1 MTKKELLD
9 RVDSMQIHEKD
20 LRVIRL
26 LLANADDRFF
36 VKAMEEI
43 FNGNLFFS
51 DFERIFPDSAYEDTL
66 RQNIVSQEAL
76 RNDIERLLD
85 FRKNIL
91 GEAFAID
98 PATTA
103 MGLQTG
109 YTGSQA
115 GYQTLYNAERD
126 AELDNL
132 VYQMLS
138 TMESDSELVKAAK
151 IRILRAIDNFNPST
165 QGPVNAALPWLNKRD
180 LLLFKEEY
188 VLPLDERYQTLSRT
202 DMDFMVRNNLSEA
215 EVKKLKALAAFLKR
229 KNV

>member
-36 VKAMEEI
+36 VKVMEEI

-66 RQNIVSQEAL
+66 RQNIVSQEQL
-76 RNDIERLLD
+76 RTDIERLLE
-85 FRKNIL
+85 FRRDIL
-91 GEAFAID
+91 GEAFSID

-115 GYQTLYNAERD
+115 GYQTLYNNERE

-132 VYQMLS
+132 IYQMLS

-165 QGPVNAALPWLNKRD
+165 QGPINASLPWLNKRD

-188 VLPLDERYQTLSRT
+188 VLPLDERYQMLSKT
-202 DMDFMVRNNLSEA
+202 DMDFMVRNNLSEG